1 MMRIEQRPLAQVAA
15 GEVVAADVVDGQ
27 GNMLLG
33 AGGVVNARIL
43 EQLTRRG
50 VVSLPLLVEVTLSAE
65 EVAARRVALE
75 AQFDERFAC
84 VRGQPLMEQLLQ
96 TVLRYRLEHP

>member
-43 EQLTRRG
+43 EQLARRG
-50 VVSLPLLVEVTLSAE
+50 VVSLPLLVEVALSAE
-65 EVAARRVALE
+65 EVAARRAALE
-75 AQFDERFAC
+75 AQLDEQFAC

-96 TVLRYRLEHP
+96 TVLRYRLGHA